1 MAGHGQTKFAGHS
14 QRIRRKSRAWCH
26 SSAAI
31 LPRFGKVSN
40 IDRLIGLNF
49 DKATRNVHRLSS
61 HTRDYHLS
69 ASHRN
74 ILLDPQRNMSSLVPI
89 QESIRAVLVLGRCL
103 CFVCTRH
110 GAKRH
115 VSLHQLGD
123 DKGKRCAGY
132 CLLERRRLGRAW
144 FTLDP
149 RAMSCVPCFGR
160 AEAYQ
165 CWLCN

>member
-1 MAGHGQTKFAGHS
+1 MKRCWRHVRDFE
-14 QRIRRKSRAWCH
+14 KSRVLVASH
-26 SSAAI
+26 SSAI
-31 LPRFGKVSN
+31 VRPRFGWQRSAA
-40 IDRLIGLNF
+40 LISKQDYILPQSHCH
-49 DKATRNVHRLSS
+49 RHRLSS

-74 ILLDPQRNMSSLVPI
+74 ILLDPQRSMSSLVPNE
-89 QESIRAVLVLGRCL
+89 QSIRAVLVLGCCL

-123 DKGKRCAGY
+123 DKGKRCARY
-132 CLLERRRLGRAW
+132 CLFETRRLGRVS

-149 RAMSCVPCFGR
+149 RAMSCVSCSGR
-160 AEAYQ
+160 VEAYR
-165 CWLCN
+165 CWLCD